1 MKLHRNGNITLYY
14 TQLIMARSEA
24 LARLFDQPI
33 CAIHR
38 RFEVCRASFAPVPC
52 LNKQTGPSPLPL
64 KLGVNS
70 ACENRQISHL
80 GQPVSK
86 RECELFHIYFV
97 KYSHQKSS
105 WPC

>member
-1 MKLHRNGNITLYY
+1 MKLHRDGNITLYY

-24 LARLFDQPI
+24 LARLFDQPF

-70 ACENRQISHL
+70 ACENRRCRDKSPRNL
-80 GQPVSK
+80 AWSPAN
-86 RECELFHIYFV
+86 REYGPHYFL
-97 KYSHQKSS
+97 
-105 WPC
+105 C